1 MSFNVL
7 ALGGDGIGPEVLDS
21 GIQVAHALAKKVNLD
36 LNFNHDLLHGA
47 SWERYGTFCRS
58 ETIAAALE
66 SDAVLVGAV
75 GGPEWDG
82 IKVDGGPEMQ
92 DGLMRLRKEMDA
104 FVGLRPA
111 KSYPAL
117 YGNTP
122 FLHEHIN
129 GAQILILR
137 EMCGGIMFSNPRGM
151 SAGEEGRYAYDTAS
165 YSEKEIRR
173 FARAGFYFAQR
184 SKGKLVSADKA
195 NVMESYKLW
204 RSVTEEVSAE
214 FPEINYASMY
224 ADNCAYQMVKRPKD
238 FDVIMGCNFLGDI
251 LSDLAAIISG
261 GLGML
266 PSACLCDADGKPVKG
281 IYEPVHG
288 SAPDIAGQNI
298 ANPVG
303 MILSVAMMF
312 EYSFGMP
319 DLAKEIERSVE
330 SVLGKNIRTP
340 DLGGDSNTQAVTDS
354 VIAEILNN

>member
-1 MSFNVL
+1 M
-7 ALGGDGIGPEVLDS
+7 GW
-21 GIQVAHALAKKVNLD
+21 HK
-36 LNFNHDLLHGA
+36 
-47 SWERYGTFCRS
+47 
-58 ETIAAALE
+58 
-66 SDAVLVGAV
+66 
-75 GGPEWDG
+75 
-82 IKVDGGPEMQ
+82 

-214 FPEINYASMY
+214 FPKINYASMY
-224 ADNCAYQMVKRPKD
+224 ADNCAYQMIKRPKD

>member
-1 MSFNVL
+1 MTYNIL
-7 ALGGDGIGPEVLDS
+7 ALGGDGVGPEVLDS
-21 GIQVAHALAKKVNLD
+21 GIQVANAVAEKVNLD
-36 LNFNHDLLHGA
+36 LSFNHDLLHGA
-47 SWERYGTFCRS
+47 SWEKYGTFCRS
-58 ETIAAALE
+58 ETITAALE

-75 GGPEWDG
+75 GGPEWDD
-82 IKVDGGPEMQ
+82 IKVEGGPEMQ

-111 KSYPAL
+111 KSYSAL

-122 FLHEHIN
+122 FLHEHID
-129 GAQILILR
+129 GAEILILR
-137 EMCGGIMFSNPRGM
+137 EMCGGVMFSNPRGM
-151 SAGEEGRYAYDTAS
+151 SVGDEGRWAYDTAS

-173 FARAGFYFAQR
+173 FARAGFYFAQNR
-184 SKGKLVSADKA
+184 KGKLVSADKA

-204 RSVTEEVSAE
+204 RTVTEEVSAE
-214 FPEINYASMY
+214 FPEINYTSMY
-224 ADNCAYQMVKRPKD
+224 ADNCAYQMIKSPRD
-238 FDVIMGCNFLGDI
+238 FDVIIGCNFLGDI

-266 PSACLCDADGKPVKG
+266 PSACLCEAQNEPVKG

-319 DLAKEIERSVE
+319 ELAKEIERSVE
-330 SVLGKNIRTP
+330 IALGKDIRTP

-354 VIAEILNN
+354 IIAEILNN